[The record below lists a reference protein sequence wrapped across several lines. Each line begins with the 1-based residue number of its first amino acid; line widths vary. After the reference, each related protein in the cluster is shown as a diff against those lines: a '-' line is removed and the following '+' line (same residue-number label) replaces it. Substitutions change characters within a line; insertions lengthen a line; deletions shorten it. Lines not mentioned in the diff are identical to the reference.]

1 MSRWKRKGYKQ
12 KSIFGG
18 DKSVYRP
25 EVQPLN
31 LLYTNL
37 AEKVL

>member
-1 MSRWKRKGYKQ
+1 MLKWKRKGYKQ

-18 DKSVYRP
+18 DITLYRP
-25 EVQPLN
+25 KAQPLN
-31 LLYTNL
+31 LLYPIL